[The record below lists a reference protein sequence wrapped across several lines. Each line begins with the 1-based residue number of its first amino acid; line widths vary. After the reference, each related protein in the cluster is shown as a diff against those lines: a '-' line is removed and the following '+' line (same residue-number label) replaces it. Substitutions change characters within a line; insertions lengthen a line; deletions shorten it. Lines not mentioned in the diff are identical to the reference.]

1 MITRKQTFS
10 DADQML
16 ETENSNY
23 NTHPFLDALD
33 LLLIAEL
40 EENAR
45 QTITELAYKLRTN
58 RNKLRQKFEH
68 LLDSNIIRIVA
79 IPHIMHRGYRMRVYM
94 GINAQPGK
102 IDSVAKSLADHRWVQ
117 LVGIFTGR
125 YDVVAAVILDRPEKL
140 SGFIQRD
147 MAMIDGI
154 TRVETMINLDLVKVS
169 YAFLSDQ
176 NYFRDMNPPRHPL
189 DKLDLRLIQE
199 LRRDAL
205 QTQHQLAHTLG
216 VNISTV
222 GRRLQRLMDENMLRI
237 VAVAD
242 PLALG
247 FQTQAMIGTN
257 IQPGRVGAIASELAA
272 FRCVHHVLINTGQ
285 FDLIVW
291 VGFKDAQELSSFVR
305 ERLGQM
311 PGLLKY
317 ETMMCLR
324 MVKD

>member
-1 MITRKQTFS
+1 MTIDTYNRNTRP
-10 DADQML
+10 
-16 ETENSNY
+16 
-23 NTHPFLDALD
+23 HLDDLD

-40 EENAR
+40 EGNAR

-58 RNKLRQKFEH
+58 RNTLREKFEQ

-102 IDSVAKSLADHRWVQ
+102 IDSVAKSLADHRWVH
-117 LVGIFTGR
+117 LAGIFTGR
-125 YDVVAAVILDRPEKL
+125 YDVVAAAILDKPENL
-140 SGFIQRD
+140 SEFIQRD
-147 MAMIDGI
+147 LAMIDGI
-154 TRVETMINLDLVKVS
+154 DRVATMINLELVKVS

-176 NYFRDMNPPRHPL
+176 NYFRDMDPPRQPL
-189 DKLDLRLIQE
+189 DQLDLRLIKE

-205 QTQHQLAHTLG
+205 QTQRQLARTLG
-216 VNISTV
+216 VDISTV
-222 GRRLQRLMDENMLRI
+222 GRRLQHLMDENMIRI
-237 VAVAD
+237 VAVPD

-247 FQTQAMIGTN
+247 FQTQSMIGIN
-257 IQPGRVGAIASELAA
+257 IEPGRVGAIASELAA
-272 FRCVHHVLINTGQ
+272 LRCVHHVLINTGQ

-291 VGFKDAQELSSFVR
+291 VGFKDAQELSAFVR
-305 ERLGQM
+305 ERLGQI

>member
-1 MITRKQTFS
+1 MVTS
-10 DADQML
+10 S
-16 ETENSNY
+16 NSNLK
-23 NTHPFLDALD
+23 TRQPLDELH

-40 EENAR
+40 EGNAR

-58 RNKLRQKFEH
+58 RNTLREKFEQ

-79 IPHIMHRGYRMRVYM
+79 IPHIMHRGYRMRIYM
-94 GINAQPGK
+94 GINTQPGK
-102 IDSVAKSLADHRWVQ
+102 IDSVANSIASHRSVQ

-125 YDVVAAVILDRPEKL
+125 YDVVAAAILDKPENL

-147 MAMIDGI
+147 LAMIDGI
-154 TRVETMINLDLVKVS
+154 TRVETMINLELVKVS

-176 NYFRDMNPPRHPL
+176 NYFWDMNPPRQPL
-189 DKLDLRLIQE
+189 DQLDLRLIE
-199 LRRDAL
+199 EVRRDAL
-205 QTQHQLAHTLG
+205 QTQHQLARTLG

-222 GRRLQRLMDENMLRI
+222 GRRLQHLMDENMIRI
-237 VAVAD
+237 VAVPD

-247 FQTQAMIGTN
+247 FQTQAMIGIN
-257 IQPGRVGAIASELAA
+257 IEPGRVGAIASELAA
-272 FRCVHHVLINTGQ
+272 LRCVHHVLINTGQ

-291 VGFKDAQELSSFVR
+291 VGFKDDQELSAFVR
-305 ERLGQM
+305 ERLGQI

-317 ETMMCLR
+317 ETMMRLR